1 MKTLVIPS
9 IVILILLQSSHIW
22 GFSSLGGTNKNAAR
36 RTLTQS
42 RFMGRTMT
50 LVPKTSY
57 HNNDNRIH
65 RKGSQMNMFLGTDS
79 GILGVGAPEIVSHS
93 FCTNLYMLHMYT
105 HSTHLLVKYNIYT
118 FDSH

>member
-1 MKTLVIPS
+1 MKTLLIPS
-9 IVILILLQSSHIW
+9 IVILILLQSSHVW
-22 GFSSLGGTNKNAAR
+22 GFSSLGGSNKNVC
-36 RTLTQS
+36 RTFTQS

-57 HNNDNRIH
+57 HHHHHHHNRIH

-93 FCTNLYMLHMYT
+93 SVLFICYIGT
-105 HSTHLLVKYNIYT
+105 HIQYPIL
-118 FDSH
+118 